1 MLVGP
6 ASTQMG
12 VMTDMELSTSPT
24 VTLHDGPVA
33 IRPFRTDDAQGVFE
47 AVQESRADASAWLP
61 DLKDTLSV
69 ADVSGYLDGQPELWA
84 SGRAYNFAIVDVDTD
99 VFLGGCGLTR
109 IHQRHLF
116 ANMYY
121 WVRTGRT
128 GQGIA
133 TQAVRLLARF
143 GCETL
148 ALQRVEIVV
157 PVCPLDSDVTLWCI
171 MGPGRYA

>member
-33 IRPFRTDDAQGVFE
+33 IRPFRTDDAQRVFE
-47 AVQESRADASAWLP
+47 AVLESRADASAWLP

-69 ADVSGYLDGQPELWA
+69 ADVSGCLDGQPELWA

-109 IHQRHLF
+109 IHQRHRF

-133 TQAVRLLARF
+133 TRAVRLLARF
-143 GCETL
+143 GCESL
-148 ALQRVEIVV
+148 ALQRVEVVV

-171 MGPGRYA
+171 MGPGRYV